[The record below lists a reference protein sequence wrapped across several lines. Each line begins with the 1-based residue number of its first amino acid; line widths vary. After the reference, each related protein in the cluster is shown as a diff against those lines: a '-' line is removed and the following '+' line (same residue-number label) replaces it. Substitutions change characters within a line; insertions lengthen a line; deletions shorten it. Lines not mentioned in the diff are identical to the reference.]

1 MARPRPKIN
10 SIEEAEALLRKGYFT
25 DDESFRISKVI
36 NSEFDHGYVELMTK
50 KIEINNEPI
59 LKKKWWQFWK

>member
-1 MARPRPKIN
+1 MARLRPKIN

-25 DDESFRISKVI
+25 DKESSEISKVI

-59 LKKKWWQFWK
+59 PKKKWWQIWK

>member
-25 DDESFRISKVI
+25 DDESFRISKQI
-36 NSEFDHGYVELMTK
+36 NVDSDTAYGRSEDNQEL
-50 KIEINNEPI
+50 INNTPI
-59 LKKKWWQFWK
+59 KKKWWQFWK